1 MKRLLIT
8 AFVTLAFINTA
19 SADYATDIRLDVF
32 YGENYGVNQTASSED
47 MTKLPAT
54 AAGRQDKE
62 NMQTDFSR
70 MQDRLNDYRDR

>member
-32 YGENYGVNQTASSED
+32 YGQNQTANSND

-54 AAGRQDKE
+54 AAGRKGRG
-62 NMQTDFSR
+62 NMQTDFNR
-70 MQDRLNDYRDR
+70 TQDRLDDYRDR